1 MKNKALEN
9 IRAIAIFLVVFG
21 HSIIIYS
28 SSWGLYISSNTSLF
42 LDRLKDFINVI
53 QMPLF
58 FSLSGFLFL
67 YTMSKSM
74 TFFNFAVN
82 KVKRLIVPYVIVGLF
97 WLLPV
102 RMLLKYPGY
111 ENKKLSR
118 IIFYEILLGAD
129 NGHLWFLQT
138 LFIIF
143 CAMFFTIR
151 ILQKFDEHKINPIV
165 IYSIVLVALW
175 LCHIVIGRIQIISVI
190 KAPIENCVWFYLGFY
205 INKFSEQIKNL
216 YKLRFLL
223 FFISIATVLISIFVI
238 SWLKP
243 LGALLFIFSIY
254 LLVPNRTNKVI
265 ERISQDS
272 FGIYLFHSP
281 LIYISF
287 TFFPDINPIIMV
299 IVNFAVFGSLAMGMT
314 ELLRKLKL
322 GLVIGEMKK

>member
-1 MKNKALEN
+1 
-9 IRAIAIFLVVFG
+9 
-21 HSIIIYS
+21 
-28 SSWGLYISSNTSLF
+28 
-42 LDRLKDFINVI
+42 
-53 QMPLF
+53 
-58 FSLSGFLFL
+58 
-67 YTMSKSM
+67 M

-143 CAMFFTIR
+143 CVMFFAIR
-151 ILQKFDEHKINPIV
+151 FLRKFDEHKINPIV

-287 TFFPDINPIIMV
+287 TFFPDINPIIMI